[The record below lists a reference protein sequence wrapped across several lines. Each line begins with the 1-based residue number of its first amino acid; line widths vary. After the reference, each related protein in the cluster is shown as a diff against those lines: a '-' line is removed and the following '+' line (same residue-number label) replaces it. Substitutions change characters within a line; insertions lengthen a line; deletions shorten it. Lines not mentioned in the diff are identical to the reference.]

1 VSGCVYRLTVSAPDG
16 ERLNGRYRFG
26 RNDTGW
32 VQLIGPSGEVLMG
45 KLFRIARSNFIE
57 GYQKTFGKDSI
68 AVDGPE
74 VSFSG
79 NGFGGIFGNR
89 SALKDAA
96 HGPTFGGTA
105 GAAWSRVSA
114 TLDYWT
120 ASLQGDNGSAIGCYF
135 IRSVYTAQR
144 LGGCKSDTGKDTT
157 RSSKRAHSQRCG
169 DCCCAWLLISKTGI

>member
-1 VSGCVYRLTVSAPDG
+1 L
-16 ERLNGRYRFG
+16 
-26 RNDTGW
+26 
-32 VQLIGPSGEVLMG
+32 VQLIGPGGDVLMG

-57 GYQKTFGKDSI
+57 GYQKTLGTDSI
-68 AVDGPE
+68 AVYGPA
-74 VSFSG
+74 VSFSDKV
-79 NGFGGIFGNR
+79 FGGIFG
-89 SALKDAA
+89 SV
-96 HGPTFGGTA
+96 
-105 GAAWSRVSA
+105 GAQGRCLRTYVRRRRGRLPE
-114 TLDYWT
+114 TRKRNPRLLDST